1 MAAVAAGT
9 PQATRA
15 WPPAC
20 MQRPTASPV
29 LSPEDEMKTFFL
41 PPGYHVELVAAEP
54 MIQEPV
60 LLDFDPQGRL
70 WVVEMLGY
78 MQDIAATG
86 EREPLGRI
94 SVLEDANDDGK
105 MDKKTVFLDRL
116 VLPRALKVL
125 DRGVLVAEPPNLW
138 LARDTNGDLRADT
151 KELVTNT
158 YGRLEANV
166 EHNANSLLWA
176 LDNWMHT
183 SETDVYLRLKK
194 GAFEVRKTLSR
205 GQWGASQDDAG
216 RIYRNSNESV
226 LHVDLVPTPYFAR
239 NPSLVRTRGSYESL
253 RGEKN
258 EVNTVWPV
266 RPTPGVN
273 RGYQAGV
280 LRPDGRLAAYTAVS
294 SPTVYRG
301 DRLPA
306 ELRGNVFVVDPAANL
321 VSRILIHD
329 DGTKLVARKAYEHD
343 RVPHLDR

>member
-1 MAAVAAGT
+1 M
-9 PQATRA
+9 
-15 WPPAC
+15 
-20 MQRPTASPV
+20 
-29 LSPEDEMKTFFL
+29 
-41 PPGYHVELVAAEP
+41 
-54 MIQEPV
+54 
-60 LLDFDPQGRL
+60 
-70 WVVEMLGY
+70 
-78 MQDIAATG
+78 
-86 EREPLGRI
+86 
-94 SVLEDANDDGK
+94 LEDTNDDGK

-138 LARDTNGDLRADT
+138 LATDTNGDLRADT

-194 GAFEVRKTLSR
+194 GAFEVGKTLSR

-239 NPSLVRTRGSYESL
+239 NPNLVRTRGSYESL
-253 RGEKN
+253 RGEN
-258 EVNTVWPV
+258 E
-266 RPTPGVN
+266 RSEHGL
-273 RGYQAGV
+273 AGPADAGRQSR
-280 LRPDGRLAAYTAVS
+280 LPDRRAARRTARLATYTAVS
-294 SPTVYRG
+294 APTVYRG

-306 ELRGNVFVVDPAANL
+306 ELRGNVFVVEPAANL

-329 DGTKLVARKAYEHD
+329 DGTKLVARKAYEQTEFLTSTDERFRPVYLSNAPDGTLYVVDMYHGIIQHRD
-343 RVPHLDR
+343 YITEYLRDQILSRKLEAPLGHGRIYRIVHETTNRSPAGGAAVDAGAARRSPLAPEWMVA